1 MHRGLF
7 SILLLVMLLFSL
19 ALIPPRTESAQ
30 EKIYLALVWH
40 YHQPWYYSVDESY
53 FTLPWVRMHSVGN
66 YYKMAYILSKYPDVR
81 ATFTFSGSLL
91 EMLVDYVED
100 GKMDVRQIISWKIV
114 NGTVNKTEVFSMLRT
129 PGGFFDINWNRIVNV
144 IPRFSE
150 LRSLAQSAFSSCTAT
165 AISEQELIDCVVNQ
179 FTGGNLTGQNVVD
192 LAVLFNLF
200 WIDPSVA
207 EEQYPD
213 IYQLMNRAYQYSS
226 PGFTV
231 SDLQRILEVHED
243 IMSRITQIYRNLSS
257 TGQVELI
264 PVPYS
269 HPLAPII
276 VDFGWSEDI
285 EVHVNVSIELFKR
298 HFNYTPVGVW
308 PAEQAVNSY
317 VVEAFRKAGITWTIT
332 DESILAKTG
341 VSTSDI
347 NNLGVPWYIDFPSGR
362 IYVFFRHTELSNLL
376 SFQYSNWNHVDA
388 VNDFVN
394 RVLSFRSQAAGPR
407 LVVVALD
414 GENPWENYER
424 FGDLFLNTL
433 YQKITELQSQG
444 VLETITPREFI
455 ERFPA
460 TARELPL
467 RNYQYLDL
475 AGKDIS
481 NIPAVGYGDDYGSL
495 PRKTVQA
502 RLPEGSWSGGEV
514 TIWIGDR
521 QENVAWMWLA
531 KARSDILG
539 ALGLQSFKQLY
550 EQRPDIA
557 RYLLKAEAS
566 DWWWW
571 YGGDGGGSPETFDPI
586 FKAYLKAAYELA
598 GLTAPDYLSVKAY
611 PDGRPIGSLNTN
623 IPSPVDAQ
631 VTIDGVFESLWW
643 NSVSRGAG
651 LNITVGS
658 TYVRNAFILF
668 DPGRLYIGFNVSATG
683 IDLSKLAVAIYF
695 TSSNTSLSPLS
706 PGYNIYPRHTPVDLG
721 IYLVREVLIYPA
733 NSTVKVN
740 VAGGSGSWI
749 SVGDGVG
756 AAHSQGGLTGFEA
769 AVPWNLLGIPR
780 GEYTYLAAAVY
791 YDNALVEWSP
801 RLGLVHQLQVPVEAV
816 TGNIVFE
823 MDDPIGDDDGAGGY
837 TYPTNPVFAPGV
849 FDLVKF
855 QVVDAGDKVVFTIT
869 FRNLGGN
876 PWGGPNGW
884 SMQQVHIYVH
894 TTMSGGKTDTFG
906 LNVKIAEEH
915 AWHMALIV
923 APGWGT
929 DPVPIGEKTGIYYYD
944 KESPTAQ
951 EGDFKAYADT
961 GNNRIIVEV
970 PKSMLYDT
978 GNIDKWIYVV
988 AVTSHDGYS
997 PTRIRAF
1004 QVGGGEWVVGVPS
1017 DYAVAVLNGVLPYV
1031 LDLLAETKE
1040 DQYSM
1045 LKSYSI
1051 EAKALATLRGVGA
1064 YVPPTETTT
1073 TPTTTTETT
1082 TPTTT
1087 PTVTTPTNTTPSP
1100 TTIPEATIPETTTPA
1115 QSFDYTLIII
1125 VVVVLIAVGVVAFLY
1140 MKRRP

>member
-1 MHRGLF
+1 MYRGLV
-7 SILLLVMLLFSL
+7 SILLLTMLLFSL
-19 ALIPPRTESAQ
+19 ALIPPRAESAEQ
-30 EKIYLALVWH
+30 KIYLALVWH

-66 YYKMAYILSKYPDVR
+66 YYKMAYILSKYPDVKG
-81 ATFTFSGSLL
+81 TFTFSGSLL
-91 EMLVDYVED
+91 EMLVDYVEN
-100 GKMDVRQIISWKIV
+100 GKMDIRQNISWKIV

-144 IPRFSE
+144 IPRFSQ
-150 LRSLAQSAFSSCTAT
+150 LRSLAQSAFSTCSAT
-165 AISEQELIDCVVNQ
+165 AVTEQELVDCVVNQ

-213 IYQLMNRAYQYSS
+213 IYQLMNRAKQYSS

-243 IMSRITQIYRNLSS
+243 IMSRITQIYRNLTS
-257 TGQVELI
+257 TGQAELI

-276 VDFGWSEDI
+276 VDLGWPEDI

-298 HFNYTPVGVW
+298 HFNYTPVGAW

-362 IYVFFRHTELSNLL
+362 IYVFFRNTELSNLL

-394 RVLSFRSQAAGPR
+394 KILSFRNQATGPR

-414 GENPWENYER
+414 GENPWENYEN

-433 YQKITELQSQG
+433 YQRITELQGQG
-444 VLETITPREFI
+444 VLETVTPREFI
-455 ERFPA
+455 ERFPG
-460 TARELPL
+460 TAKQLPL
-467 RNYQYLDL
+467 QNYQYLDL

-481 NIPAVGYGDDYGSL
+481 NIPPVGYGDDYGSL

-502 RLPEGSWSGGEV
+502 RLPEGSWSGGEL
-514 TIWIGDR
+514 TTWIGDR

-531 KARSDILG
+531 RARSGILER
-539 ALGLQSFKQLY
+539 LGLGSFKQLY

-557 RYLLKAEAS
+557 KYLLKAEAS

-598 GLTAPDYLSVKAY
+598 GLTVPDYLNVKAY

-623 IPSPVDAQ
+623 IPSPVSTP
-631 VTIDGVFESLWW
+631 VTVDGVFESLWW
-643 NSVSRGAG
+643 NSISSGAG

-658 TYVRNAFILF
+658 TYVRNALILF
-668 DPGRLYIGFNVSATG
+668 DPGKLYIGFNVSATG
-683 IDLSKLAVAIYF
+683 IDLGKLAVAVYF
-695 TSSNTSLSPLS
+695 TSSNTSLSPLN
-706 PGYNIYPRHTPVDLG
+706 PGYNVYPRHTPVDLG
-721 IYLVREVLIYPA
+721 MYLVREVLIYPA

-740 VAGGSGSWI
+740 AANGSGSWI
-749 SVGDGVG
+749 SVGNGVG
-756 AAHSQGGLTGFEA
+756 AGSTSFEA

-780 GEYTYLAAAVY
+780 GEYTYLVVAVY
-791 YDNALVEWSP
+791 YDNALVEWSS
-801 RLGLVHQLQVPVEAV
+801 RLGLTHQLQVPIEAV
-816 TGNIVFE
+816 TGTIVFE
-823 MDDPIGDDDGAGGY
+823 MDDPVGDDDGAGGY
-837 TYPTNPVFAPGV
+837 TYPSNPVFAPGV

-855 QVVDAGDKVVFTIT
+855 QVTDAGDKVVFTIA

-894 TTMSGGKTDTFG
+894 TTMSGGKTDTYG

-923 APGWGT
+923 APGWGS

-944 KESPTAQ
+944 KELPTAQ
-951 EGDFKAYADT
+951 GGDFKVYADT
-961 GNNRIIVEV
+961 GNNRIIVEI
-970 PKSMLYDT
+970 PKSMLYDA
-978 GNIDKWIYVV
+978 GNIDKWIYTV

-997 PTRIRAF
+997 PSKIRAF
-1004 QVGGGEWVVGVPS
+1004 QIGGGEWVVGVPS
-1017 DYAVAVLNGVLPYV
+1017 DYALAVLNNVLPYV

-1045 LKSYSI
+1045 LRSYSV
-1051 EAKALATLRGVGA
+1051 EAKTLATVRGVGA
-1064 YVPPTETTT
+1064 VVQPTETTT
-1073 TPTTTTETT
+1073 TTTTTETETTTTTETT

-1087 PTVTTPTNTTPSP
+1087 TTAP
-1100 TTIPEATIPETTTPA
+1100 TTTITSPATTTEPTTPA
-1115 QSFDYTLIII
+1115 QPFDYTLIII
-1125 VVVVLIAVGVVAFLY
+1125 VVVVLIVVGLTAFLF
-1140 MKRRP
+1140 MRRRP